1 MTLEDAVSLALE
13 RIASGASKKDAVREV
28 SRETG
33 FPKMRSMTPS
43 CVCRTQIELSI
54 ERSTAMATSPDYITY
69 VCDQLA
75 GFQPLRYRKM
85 FGEYMVYLSD
95 RPILTV
101 CDNTVYVKMYPELAQ
116 LLDSAP
122 CAAPYEGAKPH
133 YILDIENRPLLE
145 RLIPL
150 LAELTPLPK
159 RKKA

>member
-1 MTLEDAVSLALE
+1 
-13 RIASGASKKDAVREV
+13 
-28 SRETG
+28 
-33 FPKMRSMTPS
+33 
-43 CVCRTQIELSI
+43 
-54 ERSTAMATSPDYITY
+54 MATSPDYITY

-122 CAAPYEGAKPH
+122 CAASSRRAARS
-133 YILDIENRPLLE
+133 RPQ
-145 RLIPL
+145 
-150 LAELTPLPK
+150 TPK
-159 RKKA
+159 SSA

>member
-1 MTLEDAVSLALE
+1 
-13 RIASGASKKDAVREV
+13 
-28 SRETG
+28 
-33 FPKMRSMTPS
+33 
-43 CVCRTQIELSI
+43 
-54 ERSTAMATSPDYITY
+54 MATSPDYITY

-122 CAAPYEGAKPH
+122 CAAPYEGAKLH

>member
-1 MTLEDAVSLALE
+1 
-13 RIASGASKKDAVREV
+13 
-28 SRETG
+28 
-33 FPKMRSMTPS
+33 
-43 CVCRTQIELSI
+43 
-54 ERSTAMATSPDYITY
+54 MATSPDYITY

-116 LLDSAP
+116 LLDGAP

-150 LAELTPLPK
+150 LTELTPLPK

>member
-1 MTLEDAVSLALE
+1 
-13 RIASGASKKDAVREV
+13 
-28 SRETG
+28 
-33 FPKMRSMTPS
+33 
-43 CVCRTQIELSI
+43 
-54 ERSTAMATSPDYITY
+54 MATSPDYITY

-122 CAAPYEGAKPH
+122 APPPGRGSPLTPGSAADRPGSIRPFRRCPPGSSPRWYCSGGPPPTGF
-133 YILDIENRPLLE
+133 RPLPPCRYKALSASGFPWG
-145 RLIPL
+145 PL
-150 LAELTPLPK
+150 RPP
-159 RKKA
+159 

>member
-1 MTLEDAVSLALE
+1 
-13 RIASGASKKDAVREV
+13 
-28 SRETG
+28 
-33 FPKMRSMTPS
+33 
-43 CVCRTQIELSI
+43 
-54 ERSTAMATSPDYITY
+54 MATSPDYITY

-145 RLIPL
+145 QLIPAPDGADAASEAEEGL
-150 LAELTPLPK
+150 TADYPNRKSPQSKDCGLSHIHQLAAFML
-159 RKKA
+159 KAQGPSEE

>member
-1 MTLEDAVSLALE
+1 
-13 RIASGASKKDAVREV
+13 
-28 SRETG
+28 
-33 FPKMRSMTPS
+33 
-43 CVCRTQIELSI
+43 
-54 ERSTAMATSPDYITY
+54 MATTADYCDF
-69 VCDQLA
+69 VCDCIRPF
-75 GFQPLRYRKM
+75 GEVRSRKM

-145 RLIPL
+145 QLIPL
-150 LAELTPLPK
+150 LTELTPLPK